1 MSLICDGVAGM
12 LVLNNSLRRASIM
25 KEYKIVE
32 VKKAQAEKTMNE
44 MAKQGWEVVS
54 FTAWNNWRVS
64 IMIAFSRDV

>member
-1 MSLICDGVAGM
+1 
-12 LVLNNSLRRASIM
+12 M

-54 FTAWNNWRVS
+54 FTAWNNWRIS